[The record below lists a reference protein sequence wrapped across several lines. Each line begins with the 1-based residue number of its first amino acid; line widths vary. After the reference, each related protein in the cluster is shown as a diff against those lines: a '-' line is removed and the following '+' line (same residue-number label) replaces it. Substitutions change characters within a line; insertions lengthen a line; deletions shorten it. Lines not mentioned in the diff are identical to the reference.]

1 MVVFLSI
8 IAFIVCYAIGGF
20 NGAIFLSRVIY
31 DEDIRK
37 YGSKNPGFTNF
48 KRIYGNNI
56 VSWSVFVIDI
66 VKTAVPVLIFA
77 LIFKSAFGMWQT
89 GAQIAGFGCMVGHCF
104 PLWYGFKGG
113 KAFLA
118 GFATI
123 WFVNVRMALIAVII
137 FLLLLFLVKIM
148 SVSSCAAALSCPIS
162 LAIMGPDNA
171 AVMVFCI
178 LATLLV
184 LIRHYPNFVRLING
198 KEPKFSIFSKNN

>member
-8 IAFIVCYAIGGF
+8 VAFLACYAAGGF
-20 NGAIFLSRVIY
+20 NGAIFLSRLIY
-31 DEDIRK
+31 NEDIRK

-48 KRIYGNNI
+48 KRVYGNNPI
-56 VSWSVFVIDI
+56 SWSVMLIDI
-66 VKTAVPVLIFA
+66 LKTAVPVLIFA
-77 LIFKSAFGMWQT
+77 LIFNAAFGMWQT

-113 KAFLA
+113 KAFMA
-118 GFATI
+118 GFATC
-123 WFVNVRMALIAVII
+123 WFVNVRMTLVAMII
-137 FLLLLFLVKIM
+137 FLVLLFTVKIM

-178 LATLLV
+178 LSALLV
-184 LIRHYPNFVRLING
+184 IARHYPNFVRLVNG
-198 KEPKFSIFSKNN
+198 QESKFSLSDK